1 MKLLNADKYIYEL
14 NKLIKKYENY
24 LILPIEKKEL
34 IMITGFLKD
43 LKNLKEDVLNNKYEV
58 E

>member
-14 NKLIKKYENY
+14 NKLIKKWENH
-24 LILPIEKKEL
+24 LLLPIEKKEL
-34 IMITGFLKD
+34 VIITSILKN

-58 E
+58 K